1 MDIKK
6 LDMKNLV
13 IQIVNVIVMITIQK
27 AIKYSYYK
35 DGIVYSFMK
44 IKVYRAVKLIQIIE
58 ENQIL

>member
-1 MDIKK
+1 
-6 LDMKNLV
+6 MKNLV
-13 IQIVNVIVMITIQK
+13 IQIANVIVMIAIQK